1 MSEINKLQSGCG
13 FVQYQTPI
21 SAGGTTFSSNFE
33 KGGSE
38 KKKSAWEVSKS
49 PYHRYMAGALMFF
62 VKKGFVKWIMVL
74 RAKFSN
80 DNLGLF

>member
-38 KKKSAWEVSKS
+38 KKKECLGGLKKS
-49 PYHRYMAGALMFF
+49 LLQIFGWGACYVFCQKRLRKMNY
-62 VKKGFVKWIMVL
+62 GFE
-74 RAKFSN
+74 
-80 DNLGLF
+80 G

>member
-1 MSEINKLQSGCG
+1 MNEINKLQSGCG

-38 KKKSAWEVSKS
+38 KKRVPGRSQKVPTTDIWL
-49 PYHRYMAGALMFF
+49 G
-62 VKKGFVKWIMVL
+62 
-74 RAKFSN
+74 
-80 DNLGLF
+80 GLFFLSKKAL